1 MNEHLDDV
9 QLMELLVGAGTAEAQ
24 AHLAGCAACA
34 MERDRL
40 AAALGDWRED
50 VHASAERPAAFWE
63 AQRQAIAARRTA
75 ASEASE
81 PRLADR
87 HPAAASGAEPHT
99 LGSGSQWGTG
109 ARNVRWKIAAVAA
122 ALLLVVGLALRPER
136 PAASVIAAATP
147 AMPVRVSPSAA
158 SATADD
164 ALLVGVEDALSRR
177 APAALAPAE
186 ALLQELDRGAPRSGV
201 S

>member
-9 QLMELLVGAGTAEAQ
+9 QLTELLVGTGTEEAQ

-34 MERDRL
+34 QERDRL
-40 AAALGDWRED
+40 AAALGDWRDD
-50 VHASAERPAAFWE
+50 VRASAERPAAFWE
-63 AQRQAIAARRTA
+63 AQQRAIAARRAA

-81 PRLADR
+81 PRVAHR
-87 HPAAASGAEPHT
+87 PFAAAPGVETRT
-99 LGSGSQWGTG
+99 LGSHWGTG
-109 ARNVRWKIAAVAA
+109 TRNVRWAIAGVAA

-136 PAASVIAAATP
+136 PAAPVLAAATP
-147 AMPVRVSPSAA
+147 AMPILVSPNAA
-158 SATADD
+158 SPTADD
-164 ALLVGVEDALSRR
+164 ALLVGVENALSRR